1 VIARETMDAV
11 TIAHALTAAVPEC
24 GVEPTDA
31 ADQPTVVVPAGRIVA
46 VATALRDD
54 PALRFT
60 MAVDIV
66 GVDFLPRDPRFEVNY
81 HLVSPDREQPL
92 RLRVK
97 VKLAGDD
104 PHLPTVTG
112 VWPAAGF
119 LEREVWDLL
128 GVVFDG
134 HGDLRR
140 LLTPEDWEGHPLRKD
155 YPVQVNLPVK
165 TDEPLQLTQEQF
177 QANIERDR
185 QGRGGPGA

>member
-1 VIARETMDAV
+1 MDAV
-11 TIAHALTAAVPEC
+11 AIAHALNAAVPES

-31 ADQPTVVVPAGRIVA
+31 ADQPTVVVPPDRIVA
-46 VATALRDD
+46 VAAALRDD

-81 HLVSPDREQPL
+81 HLVSPDREQPI

-97 VKLAGDD
+97 VRLAGDD
-104 PHLPTVTG
+104 PHLPTVKG
-112 VWPAAGF
+112 VWPGADF
-119 LEREVWDLL
+119 LDREVWDLL
-128 GVVFDG
+128 GIVFDG

-155 YPVQVNLPVK
+155 YPVQINMPVK
-165 TDEPLQLTQEQF
+165 TDEPIQLTQEQF

-185 QGRGGPGA
+185 RGRGGVGA